1 MAKTW
6 TIVIFTDENTVEVVP
21 TNWIQNNKCY
31 WPSLT
36 SDKMISTIK
45 NHDAPNDSWPSY
57 PIRLVRNGTFANY
70 SIAQEKCRKAEYS
83 SDINS
88 DRSLENKKRVMT
100 KKTYGS
106 SFEEDSLLSSDD
118 NNNLPTK
125 LPTPPRLTNDTS
137 TSIKTKPKKK
147 SEATNS
153 LDKLRN
159 EKQMNLSQSIDNES
173 LNDND
178 QLFTEPLTECKCCP
192 QHIKHNCGIYVIC
205 NRRICPLPEFFYQR
219 NVEKYFKE
227 IIRQQNILKAS
238 MWQYTDSLQELTTSI
253 NRILTNNKV
262 THQVEE
268 EASFFTMFDFP
279 LKNEEDL
286 IRVDEYLNEE
296 KNFNVAMNEL
306 SKIGGNSIYNF
317 TQRALNMLI
326 TNDLAATYSWLGRR
340 AKKTFNKLKLADL
353 IIGSVKRS
361 ILNSTNKECEEAIQK
376 WLRRAKER
384 SNNNKKRGE
393 NNIDDM
399 EQNNL

>member
-159 EKQMNLSQSIDNES
+159 EKQMNLSQSI
-173 LNDND
+173 
-178 QLFTEPLTECKCCP
+178 
-192 QHIKHNCGIYVIC
+192 
-205 NRRICPLPEFFYQR
+205 
-219 NVEKYFKE
+219 EKYFKE